1 MKLSIIGGTGP
12 QGKGLALRFAKAGFE
27 VALGSREEPRAIE
40 VADSLSSKYPN
51 IMGSITG
58 LSNSEAVAFTDKFV
72 IFSVPWTGHNNTL
85 SEIKNLLV
93 DKILVDIVVPL
104 EDGNPRKVA
113 MPPEGSATEAA
124 QAILGPDIPVVGTLH
139 NVSANTL
146 NHLEKKINC
155 DILVCGNNLAARLE
169 TIELL
174 KNLEVQAYNAGDAT
188 SARCLEA
195 LTPILI
201 RINMSK
207 AVPFS
212 HAGIKIWPPEE

>member
-12 QGKGLALRFAKAGFE
+12 QGKGLALRFAKVGFE
-27 VALGSREEPRAIE
+27 VALGSRDAARASE
-40 VADSLSSKYPN
+40 VANSLSSSNPN
-51 IMGSITG
+51 LAGQIVG
-58 LSNSEAVAFTDKFV
+58 LSNSQAIAFADKFV
-72 IFSVPWTGHNNTL
+72 IFSVPWKGHNDTL
-85 SEIKNLLV
+85 NEVKEMLA

-104 EDGNPRKVA
+104 EDGNPKKVS

-124 QAILGPDIPVVGTLH
+124 QALLGPEIPVIGALH

-155 DILVCGNNLAARLE
+155 DILVCGNNLDARLE

-174 KNLEVQAYNAGDAT
+174 KNLEVQAYNAGDAS

-195 LTPILI
+195 ITPILI
-201 RINMSK
+201 RINASK

-212 HAGIKIWPPEE
+212 HAGIKIWAPEG

>member
-1 MKLSIIGGTGP
+1 MNLSIIGGTGP
-12 QGKGLALRFAKAGFE
+12 QGKGLALRFAKAGFG
-27 VALGSREEPRAIE
+27 VALGSRDESRAIE

-72 IFSVPWTGHNNTL
+72 IFSIPWTGHNNTL
-85 SEIKNLLV
+85 SEIKNMLV